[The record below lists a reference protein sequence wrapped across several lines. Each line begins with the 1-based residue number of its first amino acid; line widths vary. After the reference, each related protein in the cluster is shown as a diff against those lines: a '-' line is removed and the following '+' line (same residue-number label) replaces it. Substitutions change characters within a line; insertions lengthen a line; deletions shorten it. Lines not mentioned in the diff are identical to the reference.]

1 MAEDRGRGK
10 ADLLATSIQ
19 VSGLSEEEL
28 ERRLGWSPGSVG
40 RILEGE
46 EDFDAEEVLKVLSE
60 LNGDAG
66 LDKKPELEEPDE
78 GQTQVVTDLL
88 ERFRG
93 LGYEAREVTA
103 ADEELDVSKLEKQ
116 VRAILREAFGKES

>member
-1 MAEDRGRGK
+1 M

-28 ERRLGWSPGSVG
+28 ERRLGWSPGSIG
-40 RILEGE
+40 RILDGD
-46 EDFDAEEVLKVLSE
+46 EDFDPEEVLKVLSE
-60 LNGDAG
+60 LSGGSGPDARSG
-66 LDKKPELEEPDE
+66 IGEPDE
-78 GQTQVVTDLL
+78 GQTQVVADLL
-88 ERFRG
+88 GRFRG

-103 ADEELDVSKLEKQ
+103 AQEELDLSKLEKQ

>member
-60 LNGDAG
+60 LNGNPG
-66 LDKKPELEEPDE
+66 LNRELEDPEE
-78 GQTQVVTDLL
+78 GQTRVVTDLL

-103 ADEELDVSKLEKQ
+103 AEEELDVSKLEKQ
-116 VRAILREAFGKES
+116 VRAILREAFGRES

>member
-46 EDFDAEEVLKVLSE
+46 EDFDPEEVLKVLSE

-66 LDKKPELEEPDE
+66 LNKKTELEEPDE

-88 ERFRG
+88 KRFRG

-103 ADEELDVSKLEKQ
+103 AEEELDLPKLEKQ

>member
-1 MAEDRGRGK
+1 MAEDRDRGK

-66 LDKKPELEEPDE
+66 LGGKPQLGDPLE
-78 GQTQVVTDLL
+78 GQTQVVTNLL
-88 ERFRG
+88 ERFHG
-93 LGYEAREVTA
+93 LGYEARKVA
-103 ADEELDVSKLEKQ
+103 ADEELDIAKLEKQ